1 MGKKQ
6 HDECVNFRRFWRTD
20 HSLNC
25 IYRRGVVKIGSIH
38 AARAALCV
46 VGGSGGNAHGRY
58 SSSTS
63 SGSHPAST
71 QHSCWSCTAV
81 TQSRVHQQQTE
92 GAFFKN
98 QRNKTQDRTEALHQ
112 KKKTKTKISRNPGR

>member
-6 HDECVNFRRFWRTD
+6 QEECVNFRRFWRTG

-46 VGGSGGNAHGRY
+46 VGGGGDNAHGRY
-58 SSSTS
+58 CSSTS
-63 SGSHPAST
+63 SGSRPAST

-92 GAFFKN
+92 GAFFKK
-98 QRNKTQDRTEALHQ
+98 NKTKKPHRTRPRTEA
-112 KKKTKTKISRNPGR
+112 KKKQLKSRNPGR